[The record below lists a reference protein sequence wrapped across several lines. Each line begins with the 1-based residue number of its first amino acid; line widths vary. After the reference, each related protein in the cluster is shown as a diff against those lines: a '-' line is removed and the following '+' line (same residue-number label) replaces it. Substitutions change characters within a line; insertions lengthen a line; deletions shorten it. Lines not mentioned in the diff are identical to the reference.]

1 MFLLSFCFEFKW
13 TFNLLNKK
21 ITPKICFEFENK
33 TVCSEMDGDEE
44 KKVRY
49 DDLTSRISLL

>member
-1 MFLLSFCFEFKW
+1 MRKLLQNFVL
-13 TFNLLNKK
+13 NL
-21 ITPKICFEFENK
+21 K

-49 DDLTSRISLL
+49 DDLTSRINLL